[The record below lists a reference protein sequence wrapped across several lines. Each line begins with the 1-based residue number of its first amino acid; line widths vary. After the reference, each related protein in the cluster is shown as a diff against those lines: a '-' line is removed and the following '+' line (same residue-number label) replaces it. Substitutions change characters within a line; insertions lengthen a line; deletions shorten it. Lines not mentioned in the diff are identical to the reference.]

1 MYVYTCRREFEDMMC
16 CIYAAWEQALRVGHD
31 QIRLEVEPVEQLQ
44 LFDEYIHVDVDSEK
58 VEKVMRSI
66 RQKISMQAFVSVYY
80 VAMSHETDALDAIYR
95 FLIRGF
101 SMGNAVLSHLTDPF
115 VQRFFELR
123 RSVGNEAHFF
133 REFARFTSVDNRF
146 YICHMEPKS
155 NVILF
160 VGEHFADRMP
170 SEHWMIIDDNRSI
183 AVVHPKDGDNYL
195 RTLTREELSAFMQL
209 ESQQDLYTDMWKT
222 FFDTIA
228 IRQRENRDC
237 QRNMIRI
244 WMRKH
249 VTEFQL

>member
-1 MYVYTCRREFEDMMC
+1 MYVFTCKQEFEDMMC
-16 CIYAAWEQALRVGHD
+16 CIYTAWERALRVGHD
-31 QIRLEVEPVEQLQ
+31 QLRLEVEPVEQMQ
-44 LFDEYIHVDVDSEK
+44 LFDEYIHVDADHEKFEK
-58 VEKVMRSI
+58 VTRSI
-66 RQKISMQAFVSVYY
+66 QRKISMQAFVSVYY
-80 VAMSHETDALDAIYR
+80 VAMSNEPDAIDVIYR

-101 SMGNAVLSHLTDPF
+101 SMGEVVLDHLTDPC
-115 VQRFFELR
+115 VQRFFEIR

-133 REFARFTSVDNRF
+133 REFARFTSIDNRF
-146 YICHMEPKS
+146 YVCHLEPKN

-183 AVVHPKDGDNYL
+183 AVVHPKDGENYL
-195 RTLTREELSAFMQL
+195 RTLTTEELREFEQL
-209 ESQQDLYTDMWKT
+209 EDQQDLYTDMWKT

-228 IRQRENRDC
+228 IRQRENRNC

-249 VTEFQL
+249 VTEFR